1 MLDWILGIFEVLLS
15 YLVEGGRNGYPPL
28 GYVSWGGWNLAK
40 WFFLYPNT
48 HWTHIQIGVEN
59 IRRMPSGKIGKHCH
73 NNLLFHSIHVTN
85 YVEFGTL
92 F

>member
-48 HWTHIQIGVEN
+48 HWTHIQIGV
-59 IRRMPSGKIGKHCH
+59 KILEGCLVAKLV
-73 NNLLFHSIHVTN
+73 NTATMLFHSIHVTN